1 MRQKS
6 YTGSVLVSPKVSAS
20 AQTIRIVKDF
30 LQEFFNVMDIPND
43 EDGVVE
49 FIKLRFT
56 ELNDKYR
63 ALQSNYVNASYPGQD
78 TVKDSVRRL
87 NNILNQANDNITLLE
102 SLKQNQDVLFDMQDA
117 MDNVINF
124 FANQKRYL

>member
-102 SLKQNQDVLFDMQDA
+102 SLKQKPGCSF
-117 MDNVINF
+117 
-124 FANQKRYL
+124 